1 MKQVKILRKQIA
13 PQAIKDEV
21 LRTAIH
27 CSGRILNEDGAQV
40 GSLAG
45 WEITDQNLNQYRK

>member
-1 MKQVKILRKQIA
+1 MKRVKILRKQIA

-27 CSGRILNEDGAQV
+27 CTGRILNEDGAQV

>member
-1 MKQVKILRKQIA
+1 MKRVKILRKQIA

-27 CSGRILNEDGAQV
+27 CTGRILNEDGAD
-40 GSLAG
+40 S
-45 WEITDQNLNQYRK
+45 EIRIALKDYLE